1 MVVIHLKEL
10 IEIFL
15 GDLMCYGLTVNLC
28 RHDEFVTLLR
38 YRDITDSDLS
48 TVLALSVPAL
58 ATTSNILQGITV
70 RDTRI
75 DNLSFVVTLLK
86 MNAIEMHVHKLKT
99 SAVITIADLL
109 ELLCRKFFCEGFA
122 INVRTE
128 EILALVLIGY
138 YISKYDITAMSGILL
153 PMIAFLFGD
162 ERDDMTISMN
172 RRDNLFTF

>member
-1 MVVIHLKEL
+1 
-10 IEIFL
+10 
-15 GDLMCYGLTVNLC
+15 
-28 RHDEFVTLLR
+28 
-38 YRDITDSDLS
+38 
-48 TVLALSVPAL
+48 
-58 ATTSNILQGITV
+58 
-70 RDTRI
+70 
-75 DNLSFVVTLLK
+75 